1 MLVLV
6 NLGANY
12 NFILRIVVKRLSLE
26 ITNLNYKKIL
36 SYNSILGY
44 TYSVILA

>member
-1 MLVLV
+1 VLALV

-12 NFILRIVVKRLSLE
+12 NFILQMATKRLSLE
-26 ITNLNYKKIL
+26 ITNPTYKKIL